1 MVHFGEFLK
10 TWSLRSNSVTRP
22 VSFNKTKIGGKCHNS
37 NATFWVIFKQCA
49 STTFLRYLGCFTFLK
64 RWWTSSLEQ
73 YYCVAVAVGQIR
85 ELDGVTFFFKG
96 GNPPACIW
104 NVHLTTVTFLQAG
117 TSGKNNA
124 KQRTRAA
131 KNFIVNIVLDH
142 TALKY
147 SSFSIYRTYTC
158 THGTKK
164 TLFSV

>member
-1 MVHFGEFLK
+1 M
-10 TWSLRSNSVTRP
+10 
-22 VSFNKTKIGGKCHNS
+22 
-37 NATFWVIFKQCA
+37 
-49 STTFLRYLGCFTFLK
+49 
-64 RWWTSSLEQ
+64 
-73 YYCVAVAVGQIR
+73 AVGQIR

-147 SSFSIYRTYTC
+147 SSFSIPHLHMYT
-158 THGTKK
+158 
-164 TLFSV
+164 